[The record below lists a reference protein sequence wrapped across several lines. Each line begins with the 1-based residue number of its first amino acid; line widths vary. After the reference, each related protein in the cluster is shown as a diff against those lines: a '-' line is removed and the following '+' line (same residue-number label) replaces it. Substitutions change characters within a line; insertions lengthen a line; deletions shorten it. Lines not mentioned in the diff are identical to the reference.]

1 MAIGKWIG
9 GFLGFVGG
17 GGPLGALV
25 GFCFG
30 AIFDKMLDAVN
41 TPDSQPKEN
50 AHSAFGEN
58 ESYAFTQQRRRQ
70 EEGDRN
76 SFFFSLLVLSS
87 YIINADGKVMHSEME
102 YVRNFLRNNWGEAAR
117 QQGNDILMKL
127 FAKQKEIGF
136 ASYHQTIVEACVQ
149 IRANMDYVARM
160 QLLRYLFEVAL
171 ADGVVTHQEKEALRE
186 IAQLL
191 AIREADA
198 NNIFG
203 SNSSSANDLDK
214 AYQTLGISPDATD
227 DEVRH
232 AYRHMVLLYHS
243 DRLSEGASDEKI
255 KEINAAKELIYKAR
269 NIK

>member
-9 GFLGFVGG
+9 GFLGFAG
-17 GGPLGALV
+17 GGPLGAFV

-30 AIFDKMLDAVN
+30 AVFDKMMDAVN
-41 TPDSQPKEN
+41 TPESQPKKG
-50 AHSAFGEN
+50 ARSAFGQN
-58 ESYAFTQQRRRQ
+58 KSYAYTQQRRHE

-87 YIINADGKVMHSEME
+87 YIINADGKIMHSEME

-136 ASYHQTIVEACVQ
+136 SSYHQTIVEACLQ

-160 QLLRYLFEVAL
+160 QLLRYLYEVAL
-171 ADGVVTHQEKEALRE
+171 ADGVVTHEEKRALGE
-186 IAQLL
+186 VAQLL
-191 AIREADA
+191 AIKEADA

-203 SNSSSANDLDK
+203 SNSNSGNDLDK
-214 AYQTLGISPDATD
+214 AYRTMGISSSATD

-243 DRLSEGASDEKI
+243 DRLSDGASDEKI